1 MQIFDLY
8 SAQLYRYALHLCG
21 DPVTAD
27 HVVGDAF
34 AKLLEQFSLG
44 KGHDSNLRGYL
55 YQMVHHLVIDE
66 ARYLCHR
73 LPLEIAHSIPEDGSA
88 SSLGLEDQSLIERI
102 LHAIQNDLSEDQRH
116 VIVLR
121 FWEEFSLQDTAT
133 ILGKRVDHIKV
144 IQARAIAKL
153 RKILQ
158 YEEIKKAPY
167 PPRLKIPISTSS
179 GAIP

>member
-27 HVVGDAF
+27 HVVGDMF

-44 KGHDSNLRGYL
+44 KGPDSNLRAYL

-66 ARYLCHR
+66 ARYLSHR
-73 LPLEIAHSIPEDGSA
+73 LPLEIAHSIPEDGS
-88 SSLGLEDQSLIERI
+88 SRSLGLEDQSLIERI

-153 RKILQ
+153 RKMLQ
-158 YEEIKKAPY
+158 YEEINKAPY
-167 PPRLKIPISTSS
+167 PPRLKLPISTSS